1 VAQAVRL
8 HRRVAT
14 LSILSHH
21 LVLTTLEVKMDWQQI
36 INFALSAFLG
46 VIGWFA
52 RQLWEA
58 VQKLKEDVNSL
69 ELHVSENY
77 AKKSDINNLKTD
89 LNARFD
95 RIEQLIDKVCDKLDQ
110 KADR

>member
-1 VAQAVRL
+1 
-8 HRRVAT
+8 
-14 LSILSHH
+14 
-21 LVLTTLEVKMDWQQI
+21 MDWQHY
-36 INFALSAFLG
+36 INLGCGTALA
-46 VIGWFA
+46 VMGWFA